1 MFLETLNLI
10 LQKVRFFV
18 LLKNVSH
25 FISTFARINHSKS
38 QNPNMS
44 DSTKNQLKKSLGLS
58 FNIAVLIG
66 GTIGVGILRTPGSI
80 ADLLNNYWLILAS
93 WLFGG
98 LYVLFGANSYAELA
112 TMLPKAGGSYN
123 YIKRAFGEYAGF
135 LSGWFDYITNA
146 IPPAF
151 YCIVISEYMVILFP
165 ALANYS
171 TVMAISLLAAFV
183 LIHLSGVKNGSV
195 IQQITSFLK
204 VICFVALV
212 VACFMYSG
220 VEIPPIKT
228 DNSFFQI
235 GLVFGFFKSLQL
247 IIGTYNGWNAVCFF
261 AEENDDP
268 GKNIP
273 KSLYSGVLLVVA
285 IYVLVNAAF
294 FHVLPIETLAKSNLA
309 AADVAKILF
318 GENGAIIVTVI
329 SIFSLISIL
338 NAFMMIPPRILYGL
352 SRDGFF
358 IEKGTTVNKGG
369 TPIVA
374 LLVSSFFSL
383 LLIIFV
389 GSFEVLFGF
398 AAFISIIVWGLAYFS
413 LLKLRTSEPDLPRP
427 YRSFWYPWT
436 TIIAIIAS
444 IALLA
449 GFIYSDPKSFIV
461 IVGITI
467 VSYPLFLVLK
477 KKK

>member
-1 MFLETLNLI
+1 
-10 LQKVRFFV
+10 
-18 LLKNVSH
+18 
-25 FISTFARINHSKS
+25 
-38 QNPNMS
+38 MS
-44 DSTKNQLKKSLGLS
+44 DSPKNQLRKSLGLS

-66 GTIGVGILRTPGSI
+66 GTIGVGILRTPGTI
-80 ADLLNNYWLILAS
+80 AEMLHNYWLILAS

-98 LYVLFGANSYAELA
+98 LYVLLGANSYSELA

-123 YIKRAFGEYAGF
+123 YIKRALGDYAGF
-135 LSGWFDYITNA
+135 LSGWYDYIVNA

-151 YCIVISEYMVILFP
+151 YCIVISEYTIILFP
-165 ALANYS
+165 ELSSYS
-171 TVMAISLLAAFV
+171 TVISIALLIAFV
-183 LIHLSGVKNGSV
+183 LLHLSGVKNGSV

-212 VACFMYSG
+212 IACFMYTG
-220 VEIPPIKT
+220 VEVPAIKT
-228 DNSFFQI
+228 DNSIFQI
-235 GLVFGFFKSLQL
+235 GLIFSFFKSLQL

-285 IYVLVNAAF
+285 IYILVNAAF

-318 GENGAIIVTVI
+318 GENGAKIVTVI

-358 IEKGTTVNKGG
+358 IKQGTQVNKGG

-383 LLIIFV
+383 FLICI
-389 GSFEVLFGF
+389 GSFEVLFSF
-398 AAFISIIVWGLAYFS
+398 AAFISIIVWGLAYYS
-413 LLKLRTSEPDLPRP
+413 LLKLRIKEPHLPRP

-436 TIIAIIAS
+436 TIIAIIFS

-449 GFIYSDPKSFIV
+449 GFIYSDPISFLIIV
-461 IVGITI
+461 AIAV
-467 VSYPLFLVLK
+467 VSYPLFLVLSKNK
-477 KKK
+477 K

>member
-1 MFLETLNLI
+1 M
-10 LQKVRFFV
+10 
-18 LLKNVSH
+18 
-25 FISTFARINHSKS
+25 
-38 QNPNMS
+38 P
-44 DSTKNQLKKSLGLS
+44 DSTKNQLKKTLGLS

-66 GTIGVGILRTPGSI
+66 GTIGVGILRTPGTI
-80 ADLLNNYWLILAS
+80 AEMLNNYWLIIAS

-98 LYVLFGANSYAELA
+98 FYVLLGANSYAELA

-135 LSGWFDYITNA
+135 LSGWYDYIVNA

-151 YCIVISEYMVILFP
+151 YCIVISEYSIILFP
-165 ALANYS
+165 TLAPYS
-171 TVMAISLLAAFV
+171 TVISIAILIAFV
-183 LIHLSGVKNGSV
+183 LLHLSGVKNGSI

-220 VEIPPIKT
+220 VEVPKIQT
-228 DNSFFQI
+228 DNSIFQI
-235 GLVFGFFKSLQL
+235 GLIFGFFKSLQL
-247 IIGTYNGWNAVCFF
+247 IIGTYNGWNSVCFF

-268 GKNIP
+268 SKNIP

-285 IYVLVNAAF
+285 IYILVNAAF

-318 GENGAIIVTVI
+318 GERGAIIVTVI

-374 LLVSSFFSL
+374 LLISSFFSL
-383 LLIIFV
+383 FLICI
-389 GSFEVLFGF
+389 GSFEFLFSF
-398 AAFISIIVWGLAYFS
+398 AAFISIIVWGLAYYS

-444 IALLA
+444 IGLLL
-449 GFIYSDPKSFIV
+449 GFIYSDPKAFI
-461 IVGITI
+461 IIIGITI

-477 KKK
+477 KNK

>member
-1 MFLETLNLI
+1 MI
-10 LQKVRFFV
+10 D
-18 LLKNVSH
+18 
-25 FISTFARINHSKS
+25 SK
-38 QNPNMS
+38 
-44 DSTKNQLKKSLGLS
+44 KNQLKKSLGLS

-66 GTIGVGILRTPGSI
+66 GTIGVGILRTPGTI
-80 ADLLNNYWLILAS
+80 AGLLDNYWLIIAS

-98 LYVLFGANSYAELA
+98 LFVLIGANSYAELA

-123 YIKRAFGEYAGF
+123 YIKRAFGDYAGF

-151 YCIVISEYMVILFP
+151 YCIVISEYIIILFP
-165 ALANYS
+165 SLGNYA
-171 TVMAISLLAAFV
+171 TAIAISLLLAFV
-183 LIHLSGVKNGSV
+183 LLHLTGVKNGSA

-212 VACFMYSG
+212 VACFMYTG
-220 VEIPPIKT
+220 VKLAPIPK
-228 DNSFFQI
+228 DNSFFQM
-235 GLVFGFFKSLQL
+235 GLLFGFFKSLQL
-247 IIGTYNGWNAVCFF
+247 IIGTYNGWNSVCFF
-261 AEENDDP
+261 AEENENP

-285 IYVLVNAAF
+285 IYVLLNIAF

-309 AADVAKILF
+309 AADVANIIF
-318 GENGAIIVTVI
+318 GKNGAIIVTVI

-358 IEKGTTVNKGG
+358 IEKGTTVNQGG

-374 LLVSSFFSL
+374 LLVSSIFSL
-383 LLIIFV
+383 FLICI
-389 GSFEVLFGF
+389 GSFEVLFSF
-398 AAFISIIVWGLAYFS
+398 AAFTSIIVWGLAYCS
-413 LLKLRTSEPDLPRP
+413 LLKLRVTEPNLPRP
-427 YRSFWYPWT
+427 YRSIWYPWT

-444 IALLA
+444 LALLI
-449 GFIYSDPKSFIV
+449 GFVYSDPKSFIIIV
-461 IVGITI
+461 IITLI
-467 VSYPLFLVLK
+467 SYPLFWVLNRK
-477 KKK
+477 KK

>member
-1 MFLETLNLI
+1 
-10 LQKVRFFV
+10 
-18 LLKNVSH
+18 
-25 FISTFARINHSKS
+25 
-38 QNPNMS
+38 MS
-44 DSTKNQLKKSLGLS
+44 DTKKNQLQKSLGLS

-80 ADLLNNYWLILAS
+80 ASLLDNYWLIIAS

-98 LYVLFGANSYAELA
+98 LYVLLGANSYAELS

-135 LSGWFDYITNA
+135 LSGWFDFIVNVT
-146 IPPAF
+146 PPAF
-151 YCIVISEYMVILFP
+151 YCIVISEYIIILFP
-165 ALANYS
+165 VLSNYS
-171 TVMAISLLAAFV
+171 TVMAISLLLAFV

-212 VACFMYSG
+212 IACFMYTG
-220 VEIPPIKT
+220 TEVPKIKT

-235 GLVFGFFKSLQL
+235 GLIFGFFKSLQL
-247 IIGTYNGWNAVCFF
+247 IIGTYNGWNSVCFF
-261 AEENDDP
+261 AEENDNP
-268 GKNIP
+268 NKNIP
-273 KSLYSGVLLVVA
+273 KSLYSGVFLVVA

-358 IEKGTTVNKGG
+358 FKQGTTVNKGG

-383 LLIIFV
+383 FLICI
-389 GSFEVLFGF
+389 GSFEVLFSF
-398 AAFISIIVWGLAYFS
+398 AAFISIIVWGLAYLS
-413 LLKLRTSEPDLPRP
+413 LLKLRATEPNLPRP
-427 YRSFWYPWT
+427 YHSFWYPWT
-436 TIIAIIAS
+436 TIFAFVAS
-444 IALLA
+444 IALLI
-449 GFIYSDPKSFIV
+449 GFIFSDPKGFAIIV
-461 IVGITI
+461 VLTLI
-467 VSYPLFLVLK
+467 SYPVFLVLRNK
-477 KKK
+477 K

>member
-1 MFLETLNLI
+1 
-10 LQKVRFFV
+10 
-18 LLKNVSH
+18 
-25 FISTFARINHSKS
+25 
-38 QNPNMS
+38 MS
-44 DSTKNQLKKSLGLS
+44 DSKKNQLQKSLGLS

-66 GTIGVGILRTPGSI
+66 GTIGVGILRTPGTI
-80 ADLLNNYWLILAS
+80 AEMLNNYWLILAS

-98 LYVLFGANSYAELA
+98 LYVLLGANSYSELA

-123 YIKRAFGEYAGF
+123 YIKRALGDYAGF
-135 LSGWFDYITNA
+135 LSGWYDYIVNA

-151 YCIVISEYMVILFP
+151 YCIVISEYTIILFP
-165 ALANYS
+165 QLANYS
-171 TVMAISLLAAFV
+171 TVLSISLLIAFV
-183 LIHLSGVKNGSV
+183 LLHLSGVKNGSL
-195 IQQITSFLK
+195 IQQITSLLK

-220 VEIPPIKT
+220 VEVPSIKT
-228 DNSFFQI
+228 DSSIFQI
-235 GLVFGFFKSLQL
+235 GLIFGFFKSLQL

-268 GKNIP
+268 SKNIP

-285 IYVLVNAAF
+285 IYILVNAAF

-318 GENGAIIVTVI
+318 GENGAKIVTVV
-329 SIFSLISIL
+329 SIFSLVSIL

-374 LLVSSFFSL
+374 LLVSSLFSL
-383 LLIIFV
+383 FLICI
-389 GSFEVLFGF
+389 GSFEVLFSF
-398 AAFISIIVWGLAYFS
+398 AAFISIIVWGLAYYS
-413 LLKLRTSEPDLPRP
+413 LLKLRITEPDLPRP

-436 TIIAIIAS
+436 TIIAIILS
-444 IALLA
+444 IALLG
-449 GFIYSDPKSFIV
+449 GFIYSDPKSFII
-461 IVGITI
+461 IVLITI

-477 KKK
+477 KK

>member
-1 MFLETLNLI
+1 
-10 LQKVRFFV
+10 
-18 LLKNVSH
+18 
-25 FISTFARINHSKS
+25 
-38 QNPNMS
+38 MS

-66 GTIGVGILRTPGSI
+66 GTIGVGILRTPGTI
-80 ADLLNNYWLILAS
+80 AEMLNNYWLIIAS

-98 LYVLFGANSYAELA
+98 FYVLLGANSYAELA

-135 LSGWFDYITNA
+135 LSGWFDYITNV

-151 YCIVISEYMVILFP
+151 YCIVISEYLIILFP
-165 ALANYS
+165 ALASYS
-171 TVMAISLLAAFV
+171 TVIAISLLTAFV

-220 VEIPPIKT
+220 VEVPAIQI
-228 DNSFFQI
+228 DSSFFQI
-235 GLVFGFFKSLQL
+235 GLIFGFFKSLQL
-247 IIGTYNGWNAVCFF
+247 IIGTYNGWNSACFF

-268 GKNIP
+268 SKNIP
-273 KSLYSGVLLVVA
+273 KSLYSGVLLVMA

-318 GENGAIIVTVI
+318 GENGAVIVTVI

-358 IEKGTTVNKGG
+358 IEKGTQVNKGG

-374 LLVSSFFSL
+374 LLVSSFVSL
-383 LLIIFV
+383 FLICI
-389 GSFEVLFGF
+389 GSFEVLFSF

-413 LLKLRTSEPDLPRP
+413 LLKLRTSEPNLPRP

-449 GFIYSDPKSFIV
+449 GFIYSDPKSFII

-467 VSYPLFLVLK
+467 VSYPLFLALRKTK
-477 KKK
+477 KG

>member
-1 MFLETLNLI
+1 M
-10 LQKVRFFV
+10 RFFV
-18 LLKNVSH
+18 FIIENTLIVLLLSLRYH
-25 FISTFARINHSKS
+25 TSSKI
-38 QNPNMS
+38 PNMS
-44 DSTKNQLKKSLGLS
+44 DSRKNQLQKSLGLS

-80 ADLLNNYWLILAS
+80 AALLNNQWLVIAS

-98 LYVLFGANSYAELA
+98 LFVLIGANSYAELA

-151 YCIVISEYMVILFP
+151 FCIVISEYIIILFP
-165 ALANYS
+165 DLKSYA
-171 TVMAISLLAAFV
+171 TVMAISLLIAFV
-183 LIHLSGVKNGSV
+183 LLHLSGVKNGSA
-195 IQQITSFLK
+195 IQQITSFIK

-212 VACFMYSG
+212 VACFLYSG
-220 VEIPPIKT
+220 VKIDPVAK

-235 GLVFGFFKSLQL
+235 GLWFGFFKSLQL
-247 IIGTYNGWNAVCFF
+247 IIGTYNGWNSVCFF
-261 AEENDDP
+261 AEENNDP

-273 KSLYSGVLLVVA
+273 KSLFSGVLLVIA
-285 IYVLVNAAF
+285 IYVLLNIAF
-294 FHVLPIETLAKSNLA
+294 FHVLPIETIAKSNLA
-309 AADVAKILF
+309 AADVANIIF
-318 GENGAIIVTVI
+318 GKNGAIIVTVI

-358 IEKGTTVNKGG
+358 TEKGTKVNKGG

-383 LLIIFV
+383 FLICI
-389 GSFEVLFGF
+389 GSFEVLFSF
-398 AAFISIIVWGLAYFS
+398 AAFTSIIVWGLAYCS
-413 LLKLRTSEPDLPRP
+413 LLKLRTKEPDLPRS
-427 YRSFWYPWT
+427 YRSVWYPWT

-444 IALLA
+444 LALLI
-449 GFIYSDPKSFIV
+449 GFVYSDPKSFII
-461 IVGITI
+461 IVLITLI
-467 VSYPLFLVLK
+467 SYPLFLFLRKIK
-477 KKK
+477 KG

>member
-1 MFLETLNLI
+1 
-10 LQKVRFFV
+10 
-18 LLKNVSH
+18 
-25 FISTFARINHSKS
+25 
-38 QNPNMS
+38 MS
-44 DSTKNQLKKSLGLS
+44 DSKQNQLKKSLGLS

-66 GTIGVGILRTPGSI
+66 GTIGVGILRTPGTI
-80 ADLLNNYWLILAS
+80 AEMLSNYWLIIAS

-98 LYVLFGANSYAELA
+98 LYVLLGANSYSELA

-123 YIKRAFGEYAGF
+123 YIKRALGDYAGF
-135 LSGWFDYITNA
+135 LSGWYDYITNA

-151 YCIVISEYMVILFP
+151 YCIVISEYIIILFP
-165 ALANYS
+165 NLASYS
-171 TVMAISLLAAFV
+171 TIMAISLLAAFV
-183 LIHLSGVKNGSV
+183 LLHLSGVKNGSV

-212 VACFMYSG
+212 VACFMYTG
-220 VEIPPIKT
+220 VEVPKIQT
-228 DNSFFQI
+228 DSSIFQA
-235 GLVFGFFKSLQL
+235 GLIFGFFKSLQL
-247 IIGTYNGWNAVCFF
+247 IIGTYNGWNSVCFF
-261 AEENDDP
+261 AEENEDP
-268 GKNIP
+268 SKNIP

-285 IYVLVNAAF
+285 IYVLVNIAF

-358 IEKGTTVNKGG
+358 IEKGTEVNKGG

-383 LLIIFV
+383 FLICI
-389 GSFEVLFGF
+389 GSFEVLFSF

-444 IALLA
+444 IGLLI
-449 GFIYSDPKSFIV
+449 GFIYSDPKSFII
-461 IVGITI
+461 IVGITLI
-467 VSYPLFLVLK
+467 SYPLFLVLRK
-477 KKK
+477 KKI

>member
-1 MFLETLNLI
+1 
-10 LQKVRFFV
+10 
-18 LLKNVSH
+18 
-25 FISTFARINHSKS
+25 
-38 QNPNMS
+38 MS

-66 GTIGVGILRTPGSI
+66 GTIGVGILRTPGTI
-80 ADLLNNYWLILAS
+80 AEMLNNYWLIIAS

-98 LYVLFGANSYAELA
+98 FYVLLGANSYAELA

-135 LSGWFDYITNA
+135 LSGWFDYITNV

-151 YCIVISEYMVILFP
+151 YCIVISEYLIILFP
-165 ALANYS
+165 ALASYS
-171 TVMAISLLAAFV
+171 TVIAISLLTAFV

-195 IQQITSFLK
+195 IQQITSLLK

-220 VEIPPIKT
+220 VEVPAVQT
-228 DNSFFQI
+228 DSSFFQI
-235 GLVFGFFKSLQL
+235 GLIFGFFKSLQL
-247 IIGTYNGWNAVCFF
+247 IIGTYNGWNSVCFF

-268 GKNIP
+268 SKNIP
-273 KSLYSGVLLVVA
+273 KSLYSGVLLVMS

-318 GENGAIIVTVI
+318 GENGAVIVTVI

-358 IEKGTTVNKGG
+358 IEKGTQINKGG

-374 LLVSSFFSL
+374 LLVSSFVSL
-383 LLIIFV
+383 FLICI
-389 GSFEVLFGF
+389 GSFEVLFSF

-413 LLKLRTSEPDLPRP
+413 LLKLRTSEPNLPRP

-449 GFIYSDPKSFIV
+449 GFIYSDPKSFII
-461 IVGITI
+461 IVGITA
-467 VSYPLFLVLK
+467 VSYPLFLVLRKTK
-477 KKK
+477 KG

>member
-1 MFLETLNLI
+1 
-10 LQKVRFFV
+10 
-18 LLKNVSH
+18 
-25 FISTFARINHSKS
+25 
-38 QNPNMS
+38 MS
-44 DSTKNQLKKSLGLS
+44 DSKKNQLQKSLGLS

-66 GTIGVGILRTPGSI
+66 GTIGVGILRTPGTI
-80 ADLLNNYWLILAS
+80 AEMLNNYWLILAS

-98 LYVLFGANSYAELA
+98 LYVLLGANSYSELA

-123 YIKRAFGEYAGF
+123 YIKRALGDYAGF
-135 LSGWFDYITNA
+135 LSGWYDYIVNA

-151 YCIVISEYMVILFP
+151 YCIVISEYTIILFP
-165 ALANYS
+165 QLANYA
-171 TVMAISLLAAFV
+171 TVMSISLLVAFV
-183 LIHLSGVKNGSV
+183 LLHLSGVKNGSL
-195 IQQITSFLK
+195 IQQITSLLK

-220 VEIPPIKT
+220 VEVPSIKS
-228 DNSFFQI
+228 DNSIFQI
-235 GLVFGFFKSLQL
+235 GLIFGFFKSLQL

-261 AEENDDP
+261 AEENENP
-268 GKNIP
+268 NKNIP

-285 IYVLVNAAF
+285 IYILVNAAF

-309 AADVAKILF
+309 AAEVAKILF
-318 GENGAIIVTVI
+318 GESGAQIVTVI

-358 IEKGTTVNKGG
+358 IEKGTQVNKGG

-374 LLVSSFFSL
+374 LLVSSVFSL
-383 LLIIFV
+383 FLICI
-389 GSFEVLFGF
+389 GSFEVLFSF
-398 AAFISIIVWGLAYFS
+398 AAFISIIVWGLAYYS
-413 LLKLRTSEPDLPRP
+413 LLKLRTTEPNLPRP

-436 TIIAIIAS
+436 TIIALIFS

-449 GFIYSDPKSFIV
+449 GFIYSDPKSFII
-461 IVGITI
+461 IVGIAI
-467 VSYPLFLVLK
+467 ASYPLFLLLK
-477 KKK
+477 KKQK

>member
-1 MFLETLNLI
+1 
-10 LQKVRFFV
+10 
-18 LLKNVSH
+18 
-25 FISTFARINHSKS
+25 
-38 QNPNMS
+38 MS

-98 LYVLFGANSYAELA
+98 LYILFGANSYAELA

-151 YCIVISEYMVILFP
+151 YCIVISEYMIILFP

-195 IQQITSFLK
+195 IQQITSLLK

-220 VEIPPIKT
+220 VEIAPIKT

-235 GLVFGFFKSLQL
+235 GLLFGFFKSLQL
-247 IIGTYNGWNAVCFF
+247 IIGTYNGWNAACFF

-273 KSLYSGVLLVVA
+273 KSLYSGVILVVA

-374 LLVSSFFSL
+374 LLVSSIFSL

-398 AAFISIIVWGLAYFS
+398 AAFISIIVWGLAYLS
-413 LLKLRTSEPDLPRP
+413 LLKLRTSEPDLPN
-427 YRSFWYPWT
+427 
-436 TIIAIIAS
+436 
-444 IALLA
+444 L
-449 GFIYSDPKSFIV
+449 IV
-461 IVGITI
+461 RFGIRG
-467 VSYPLFLVLK
+467 LQ
-477 KKK
+477 

>member
-1 MFLETLNLI
+1 
-10 LQKVRFFV
+10 
-18 LLKNVSH
+18 
-25 FISTFARINHSKS
+25 
-38 QNPNMS
+38 MS

-66 GTIGVGILRTPGSI
+66 GTIGVGILRTPGTI
-80 ADLLNNYWLILAS
+80 AEMLNNYWLIIAS

-98 LYVLFGANSYAELA
+98 FYVLLGANSYAELA

-135 LSGWFDYITNA
+135 LSGWFDYITNV

-151 YCIVISEYMVILFP
+151 YCIVISEYLIILFP
-165 ALANYS
+165 ALASYS
-171 TVMAISLLAAFV
+171 TVIAISLLTAFV

-220 VEIPPIKT
+220 VEVPAIQT
-228 DNSFFQI
+228 DSSFFQI
-235 GLVFGFFKSLQL
+235 GLIFGFFKSLQL
-247 IIGTYNGWNAVCFF
+247 IIGTYNGWNSACFF

-268 GKNIP
+268 SKNIP
-273 KSLYSGVLLVVA
+273 KSLYSGVLLVMA

-318 GENGAIIVTVI
+318 GENGAVIVTVI

-358 IEKGTTVNKGG
+358 IEKGTQINKGG

-374 LLVSSFFSL
+374 LLVSSFVSL
-383 LLIIFV
+383 FLICI
-389 GSFEVLFGF
+389 GSFEVLFSF

-413 LLKLRTSEPDLPRP
+413 LLKLRTSEPNLPRP

-436 TIIAIIAS
+436 TIIAIVAS
-444 IALLA
+444 IALLV
-449 GFIYSDPKSFIV
+449 GFIYSDPKSFI
-461 IVGITI
+461 IIIGITI
-467 VSYPLFLVLK
+467 ISYPLFLVLRKTK
-477 KKK
+477 KG

>member
-1 MFLETLNLI
+1 
-10 LQKVRFFV
+10 
-18 LLKNVSH
+18 
-25 FISTFARINHSKS
+25 
-38 QNPNMS
+38 MS
-44 DSTKNQLKKSLGLS
+44 DSKKNQLQKSLGLS

-80 ADLLNNYWLILAS
+80 ASLLDNYWLIIAS

-98 LYVLFGANSYAELA
+98 LYVLLGANSYAELS

-135 LSGWFDYITNA
+135 LSGWFDFIVNVT
-146 IPPAF
+146 PPAF
-151 YCIVISEYMVILFP
+151 YCIVISEYIIILFP
-165 ALANYS
+165 VLSNYS
-171 TVMAISLLAAFV
+171 TVMAISLLLAFV

-212 VACFMYSG
+212 IACFMYTG
-220 VEIPPIKT
+220 TEVPKIKT

-235 GLVFGFFKSLQL
+235 GLIFGFFKSLQL
-247 IIGTYNGWNAVCFF
+247 IIGTYNGWNSVCFF
-261 AEENDDP
+261 AEENDNP
-268 GKNIP
+268 NKNIP
-273 KSLYSGVLLVVA
+273 KSLYSGVFLVVA

-358 IEKGTTVNKGG
+358 FKQGTTVNKGG

-383 LLIIFV
+383 FLICI
-389 GSFEVLFGF
+389 GSFEVLFSF
-398 AAFISIIVWGLAYFS
+398 AAFISIIVWGLAYLS
-413 LLKLRTSEPDLPRP
+413 LLKLRATEPNLPRP
-427 YRSFWYPWT
+427 YHSFWYPWT
-436 TIIAIIAS
+436 TIFAFVAS
-444 IALLA
+444 IALLI
-449 GFIYSDPKSFIV
+449 GFIFSDPKGFAIIV
-461 IVGITI
+461 ILTLI
-467 VSYPLFLVLK
+467 SYPVFLVLRK
-477 KKK
+477 KK

>member
-1 MFLETLNLI
+1 
-10 LQKVRFFV
+10 
-18 LLKNVSH
+18 
-25 FISTFARINHSKS
+25 
-38 QNPNMS
+38 MS
-44 DSTKNQLKKSLGLS
+44 DSKQNQLKKTLGLS

-80 ADLLNNYWLILAS
+80 AELLNNYWLILAS

-98 LYVLFGANSYAELA
+98 LYVLLGANSYSELA

-123 YIKRAFGEYAGF
+123 YIKRALGEYAGF
-135 LSGWFDYITNA
+135 LSGWYDYIVNA

-151 YCIVISEYMVILFP
+151 YCIVISEYTIILFP
-165 ALANYS
+165 GLTPYS
-171 TVMAISLLAAFV
+171 TVISISILVAFV
-183 LIHLSGVKNGSV
+183 LLHLSGVKNGSV
-195 IQQITSFLK
+195 IQQITSLLK

-220 VEIPPIKT
+220 VEVPKIET
-228 DNSFFQI
+228 DSSIFQI
-235 GLVFGFFKSLQL
+235 GLLFGFFKSLQL

-268 GKNIP
+268 SKNIP
-273 KSLYSGVLLVVA
+273 KSLYSGVLLVVT
-285 IYVLVNAAF
+285 IYILVNAAF

-318 GENGAIIVTVI
+318 GENGAKIVTVI

-358 IEKGTTVNKGG
+358 IQKGTIVNKGG

-383 LLIIFV
+383 FLICI
-389 GSFEVLFGF
+389 GSFEVLFSF
-398 AAFISIIVWGLAYFS
+398 AAFISIIVWGLAYYS

-436 TIIAIIAS
+436 TIIAIIFS

-449 GFIYSDPKSFIV
+449 GFVYSDPKSFII
-461 IVGITI
+461 IVGIAI
-467 VSYPLFLVLK
+467 ISYPLFLVLK

>member
-1 MFLETLNLI
+1 MPD
-10 LQKVRFFV
+10 
-18 LLKNVSH
+18 
-25 FISTFARINHSKS
+25 SK
-38 QNPNMS
+38 Q
-44 DSTKNQLKKSLGLS
+44 NQLKKTLGLS

-80 ADLLNNYWLILAS
+80 AGLLDNYWLILFS
-93 WLFGG
+93 WIFGG
-98 LYVLFGANSYAELA
+98 FYVLLGANSYSELA

-123 YIKRAFGEYAGF
+123 YIKRALGEYAGF
-135 LSGWFDYITNA
+135 LSGWLDYIVNA

-151 YCIVISEYMVILFP
+151 YCIVISEYSIILFP
-165 ALANYS
+165 ELANYS
-171 TVMAISLLAAFV
+171 TVISISLLLAFV
-183 LIHLSGVKNGSV
+183 LLHLSGVKNGSV

-212 VACFMYSG
+212 IACFIYSG
-220 VEIPPIKT
+220 VEVPKIKT
-228 DNSFFQI
+228 DSSIFQI
-235 GLVFGFFKSLQL
+235 ALVFGFFKSLQL

-268 GKNIP
+268 SKNIP

-309 AADVAKILF
+309 AADVAKVLF
-318 GENGAIIVTVI
+318 GEKGAIIVTVI

-369 TPIVA
+369 TPVVA
-374 LLVSSFFSL
+374 LLVSSLFSL
-383 LLIIFV
+383 FLICI
-389 GSFEVLFGF
+389 GSFEVLFSF
-398 AAFISIIVWGLAYFS
+398 AAFISIIVWGLAYYS
-413 LLKLRTSEPDLPRP
+413 LIKLRTTEPDLARP
-427 YRSFWYPWT
+427 YKSFWYPWT
-436 TIIAIIAS
+436 SIIAIVAS
-444 IALLA
+444 VALLL
-449 GFIYSDPKSFIV
+449 GFIYSDPKGFAV
-461 IVGITI
+461 IVGIMV
-467 VSYPLFLVLK
+467 VSYPLFLILK
-477 KKK
+477 KKR

>member
-1 MFLETLNLI
+1 
-10 LQKVRFFV
+10 
-18 LLKNVSH
+18 
-25 FISTFARINHSKS
+25 
-38 QNPNMS
+38 MS

-66 GTIGVGILRTPGSI
+66 GTIGVGILRTPGTI
-80 ADLLNNYWLILAS
+80 AEMLNNYWLIIAS

-98 LYVLFGANSYAELA
+98 FYVLLGANSYAELA

-135 LSGWFDYITNA
+135 LSGWFDYITNV

-151 YCIVISEYMVILFP
+151 YCIVISEYLIILFP
-165 ALANYS
+165 ALSSYS
-171 TVMAISLLAAFV
+171 TVIAISLLTAFV

-220 VEIPPIKT
+220 VEVPAIQT
-228 DNSFFQI
+228 DSSFFQI
-235 GLVFGFFKSLQL
+235 GLIFGFFKSLQL
-247 IIGTYNGWNAVCFF
+247 IIGTYNGWNSACFF

-268 GKNIP
+268 SKNIP
-273 KSLYSGVLLVVA
+273 KSLYSGVLLVMA

-318 GENGAIIVTVI
+318 GENGAVIVTVI

-358 IEKGTTVNKGG
+358 IEKGTQINKGG

-374 LLVSSFFSL
+374 LLVSSFVSL
-383 LLIIFV
+383 FLICI
-389 GSFEVLFGF
+389 GSFEVLFSF

-413 LLKLRTSEPDLPRP
+413 LLKLRTSEPNLPRP

-436 TIIAIIAS
+436 TIIAIVAS
-444 IALLA
+444 IALLV
-449 GFIYSDPKSFIV
+449 GFIYSDPKSFI
-461 IVGITI
+461 IIIGITI
-467 VSYPLFLVLK
+467 ISYPLFLVLRKTK
-477 KKK
+477 KG

>member
-1 MFLETLNLI
+1 
-10 LQKVRFFV
+10 
-18 LLKNVSH
+18 
-25 FISTFARINHSKS
+25 
-38 QNPNMS
+38 MS
-44 DSTKNQLKKSLGLS
+44 DSPKNQLQKTLGFS
-58 FNIAVLIG
+58 FNVAVLIG
-66 GTIGVGILRTPGSI
+66 GTIGVGILRTPGTI
-80 ADLLNNYWLILAS
+80 AEMLNNYWLILAS

-98 LYVLFGANSYAELA
+98 LYVLLGANSYSELA

-123 YIKRAFGEYAGF
+123 YIKRALGDYAGF
-135 LSGWFDYITNA
+135 LSGWYDYIVNA

-151 YCIVISEYMVILFP
+151 YCIVISEYTIILFP
-165 ALANYS
+165 QLANYS
-171 TVMAISLLAAFV
+171 TVLSISLLVAFV
-183 LIHLSGVKNGSV
+183 LLHLSGVKNGSV

-220 VEIPPIKT
+220 VEVPAIKT
-228 DNSFFQI
+228 DSSIFQI
-235 GLVFGFFKSLQL
+235 GLIFGFFKSLQL

-261 AEENDDP
+261 AEENDNP
-268 GKNIP
+268 SKNIP

-285 IYVLVNAAF
+285 IYILVNAAF

-318 GENGAIIVTVI
+318 GESGAKIVTVI

-358 IEKGTTVNKGG
+358 IKQGTQVNKGG

-374 LLVSSFFSL
+374 LLVSSLFSL
-383 LLIIFV
+383 FLICI
-389 GSFEVLFGF
+389 GSFEFLFSF
-398 AAFISIIVWGLAYFS
+398 AAFISIIVWGLAYYS
-413 LLKLRTSEPDLPRP
+413 LLKLRTKEPDLPRP
-427 YRSFWYPWT
+427 YHSFWYPWT

-444 IALLA
+444 IALLL
-449 GFIYSDPKSFIV
+449 GFIYSDPKGFAI
-461 IVGITI
+461 IGGITV
-467 VSYPLFLVLK
+467 VSYPLFLILK
-477 KKK
+477 RKNKN

>member
-1 MFLETLNLI
+1 
-10 LQKVRFFV
+10 
-18 LLKNVSH
+18 
-25 FISTFARINHSKS
+25 
-38 QNPNMS
+38 MS

-98 LYVLFGANSYAELA
+98 LYILFGANSYAELA

-151 YCIVISEYMVILFP
+151 YCIVISEYMIILFP

-195 IQQITSFLK
+195 IQQITSLLK

-220 VEIPPIKT
+220 VEIAPIKT

-235 GLVFGFFKSLQL
+235 GLLFGFFKSLQL
-247 IIGTYNGWNAVCFF
+247 IIGTYNGWNAACFF

-273 KSLYSGVLLVVA
+273 KSLYSGVILVVA

-374 LLVSSFFSL
+374 LLVSSIFSL

-398 AAFISIIVWGLAYFS
+398 AAFISIIVWGLAYLS

-444 IALLA
+444 IALLG

-461 IVGITI
+461 ILGITI
-467 VSYPLFLVLK
+467 VSYPLFLVIK

>member
-1 MFLETLNLI
+1 
-10 LQKVRFFV
+10 
-18 LLKNVSH
+18 
-25 FISTFARINHSKS
+25 
-38 QNPNMS
+38 MS
-44 DSTKNQLKKSLGLS
+44 DSTTNQLKKTLGLS

-66 GTIGVGILRTPGSI
+66 GTIGVGILRTPGTI
-80 ADLLNNYWLILAS
+80 AQMLDNYWLIIAS

-98 LYVLFGANSYAELA
+98 LYVFLGANSYAELA

-123 YIKRAFGEYAGF
+123 YIKRAFGNYAGF

-151 YCIVISEYMVILFP
+151 YCIVISEYMIILFP
-165 ALANYS
+165 SLANYS
-171 TVMAISLLAAFV
+171 TVIAISLLAAFV
-183 LIHLSGVKNGSV
+183 LIHLSGVKNGST

-212 VACFMYSG
+212 VACFMYAG
-220 VEIPPIKT
+220 VEVPAIKT
-228 DNSFFQI
+228 DSTVFQI
-235 GLVFGFFKSLQL
+235 GLIFGFFKSLQL

-268 GKNIP
+268 SKNIP

-294 FHVLPIETLAKSNLA
+294 FHVLPIATLAKSNLA

-318 GENGAIIVTVI
+318 GENGALIVTVI

-358 IEKGTTVNKGG
+358 IEKGMKVNKGG
-369 TPIVA
+369 TPITA

-383 LLIIFV
+383 FLIVFV
-389 GSFEVLFGF
+389 GSFEILFSF
-398 AAFISIIVWGLAYFS
+398 AAFMSIIVWGLSYCS
-413 LLKLRTSEPDLPRP
+413 LLKLRTTEPDLPRP
-427 YRSFWYPWT
+427 YRSVWYPWT

-449 GFIYSDPKSFIV
+449 GFIYSDPKSFII
-461 IVGITI
+461 IVGITL
-467 VSYPLFLVLK
+467 VSYPLFLILK
-477 KKK
+477 RLNKN

>member
-1 MFLETLNLI
+1 
-10 LQKVRFFV
+10 
-18 LLKNVSH
+18 
-25 FISTFARINHSKS
+25 
-38 QNPNMS
+38 MS
-44 DSTKNQLKKSLGLS
+44 DATKNQLKKSLGLS

-66 GTIGVGILRTPGSI
+66 GTIGVGILRTPGTI
-80 ADLLNNYWLILAS
+80 AEMLDNYWLIIAS

-98 LYVLFGANSYAELA
+98 FYVLLGANSYSELA

-123 YIKRAFGEYAGF
+123 YIKRALGEYAGF
-135 LSGWFDYITNA
+135 LSGWFDYIVNA

-151 YCIVISEYMVILFP
+151 YCIVISEYTIILFP
-165 ALANYS
+165 ELANYS
-171 TVMAISLLAAFV
+171 TVISISLLAAFV
-183 LIHLSGVKNGSV
+183 LLHLSGVKNGSV

-212 VACFMYSG
+212 IACFVYSD
-220 VEIPPIKT
+220 VEVPKIKT
-228 DNSFFQI
+228 DNSIFQI
-235 GLVFGFFKSLQL
+235 GLIFGFFKSLQL
-247 IIGTYNGWNAVCFF
+247 IIGTYNGWNSVCFF
-261 AEENDDP
+261 AEENENP
-268 GKNIP
+268 SKNIP
-273 KSLYSGVLLVVA
+273 KSLYSGVLLVIV

-318 GENGAIIVTVI
+318 GENGAKIVTVI

-358 IEKGTTVNKGG
+358 IKKGITVNKGG

-374 LLVSSFFSL
+374 LLVSSLFSL
-383 LLIIFV
+383 FLICI
-389 GSFEVLFGF
+389 GSFEVLFSF

-413 LLKLRTSEPDLPRP
+413 LLKLRTKEPDLPRP
-427 YRSFWYPWT
+427 YNSFWYPWS
-436 TIIAIIAS
+436 TIIAIVAS
-444 IALLA
+444 IALLM
-449 GFIYSDPKSFIV
+449 GFIYSDPKSFVI
-461 IVGITI
+461 IVGITLI
-467 VSYPLFLVLK
+467 SYPLFLVLK

>member
-1 MFLETLNLI
+1 
-10 LQKVRFFV
+10 
-18 LLKNVSH
+18 
-25 FISTFARINHSKS
+25 
-38 QNPNMS
+38 MS
-44 DSTKNQLKKSLGLS
+44 DSKKNQLQKSLGLS

-66 GTIGVGILRTPGSI
+66 GTIGVGILRTPGTI
-80 ADLLNNYWLILAS
+80 AEMLNNYWLILAS

-98 LYVLFGANSYAELA
+98 LYVLLGANSYSELA

-123 YIKRAFGEYAGF
+123 YIKRALGEYAGF
-135 LSGWFDYITNA
+135 LSGWYDYIVNA

-151 YCIVISEYMVILFP
+151 YCIVISEYTIILFP
-165 ALANYS
+165 QLTNYA
-171 TVMAISLLAAFV
+171 TVMSISLLIAFV
-183 LIHLSGVKNGSV
+183 LLHLSGVKNGSL
-195 IQQITSFLK
+195 IQQITSLLK

-220 VEIPPIKT
+220 AEIPPIKT
-228 DNSFFQI
+228 DNSVFQI
-235 GLVFGFFKSLQL
+235 GLIFGFFKSLQL

-261 AEENDDP
+261 AEENENP
-268 GKNIP
+268 NKNIP

-285 IYVLVNAAF
+285 IYILVNAAF

-318 GENGAIIVTVI
+318 GESGAKIVTVI

-358 IEKGTTVNKGG
+358 IEKGTQVNEGG

-383 LLIIFV
+383 FLICI
-389 GSFEVLFGF
+389 GSFEVLFSF
-398 AAFISIIVWGLAYFS
+398 AAFISIIVWGLAYYS
-413 LLKLRTSEPDLPRP
+413 LLKLRTSEPHLPRP

-436 TIIAIIAS
+436 TIIALIFS

-449 GFIYSDPKSFIV
+449 GFIYSDPKSFII
-461 IVGITI
+461 IVGIAI
-467 VSYPLFLVLK
+467 ASYPLFLLLK
-477 KKK
+477 KNQK

>member
-1 MFLETLNLI
+1 
-10 LQKVRFFV
+10 
-18 LLKNVSH
+18 
-25 FISTFARINHSKS
+25 
-38 QNPNMS
+38 MS

-66 GTIGVGILRTPGSI
+66 GTIGVGILRTPGNI
-80 ADLLNNYWLILAS
+80 AELLNNYWLILAS

-98 LYVLFGANSYAELA
+98 LYVLLGANSYAELA

-151 YCIVISEYMVILFP
+151 YCIVISEYMIILFP

-220 VEIPPIKT
+220 VKIPPIKT

-318 GENGAIIVTVI
+318 GENGAIIVTII

-358 IEKGTTVNKGG
+358 IEKGTNVNKGG

-444 IALLA
+444 IALLI

-461 IVGITI
+461 ILGITV
-467 VSYPLFLVLK
+467 VSYPLFLALRK
-477 KKK
+477 KL